1 MCNLSLACQVWD
13 GSCDCPSVEHCVYQP
28 IPVPFVPQ
36 TDPSILMTL
45 FKIIKDQGETIKRLA
60 EQTKSGL
67 DRISLLEKEIEAKDS
82 LSVPEENLTPLKMIE
97 ILYGPNPLFEYT
109 LNLLS
114 EVPSPAYKERAF
126 SILFQVADLQ
136 GKPVTCEKK
145 LNFKAELYNTE
156 NPPKLV
162 KFNTAGE
169 QIMRGT
175 MEVEST
181 GTVLFRKIILKEV
194 SSHFSKGCFY
204 LVISCKDSNHI
215 RPFVI
220 ENLVVKARKMKAEKK
235 KEEKEKGEDEEEKVE
250 KKLKVE
256 ANES

>member
-13 GSCDCPSVEHCVYQP
+13 GSCNCTSGEPCVYKP

-36 TDPSILMTL
+36 SDPSILLTL
-45 FKIIKDQGETIKRLA
+45 FKIINEQNEMIKRLA

-67 DRISLLEKEIEAKDS
+67 DRITLLEKEIEAKDS
-82 LSVPEENLTPLKMIE
+82 LSVSEENLSPVKMIE
-97 ILYGPNPLFEYT
+97 ILYGPNAKFEYT
-109 LNLLS
+109 LNLVS
-114 EVPSPAYKERAF
+114 EIPSPAYKERAF
-126 SILFQVADLQ
+126 SILFQVTDLQ
-136 GKPVTCEKK
+136 GKQVTCEKK

-169 QIMRGT
+169 SIMRGT

-204 LVISCKDSNHI
+204 LVISCKDSNNI
-215 RPFVI
+215 KPFVI
-220 ENLVVKARKMKAEKK
+220 ENLVVKARKINTEKA
-235 KEEKEKGEDEEEKVE
+235 V
-250 KKLKVE
+250 KKLRVE
-256 ANES
+256 ENKN